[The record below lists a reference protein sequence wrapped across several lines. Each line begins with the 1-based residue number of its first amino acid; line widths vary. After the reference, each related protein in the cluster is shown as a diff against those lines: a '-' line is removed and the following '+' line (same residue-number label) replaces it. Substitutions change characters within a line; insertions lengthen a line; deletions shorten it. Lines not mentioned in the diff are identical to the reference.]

1 MSGKAPPASWQ
12 KWVTF
17 SKMDS
22 LADEVLNRLLLH
34 NSSFILHP
42 SSFLPV
48 PTFIE
53 TQFPIA
59 RLSAESY
66 KERKATNSQTL
77 TGLGRWWG
85 RKPLILVRA
94 SILGMLMPASGS
106 AKRDR
111 EIFLKILTMDDTG
124 ALARWRAEKRFSVSE
139 LGVLATRT
147 EKAEWNELD
156 GDWEAAREEVKR
168 LRLASKTV
176 AKGDRE
182 AKERARAAIDAA
194 VGEADRC
201 GQDLQAFVGE
211 LQVRCFHRLTYT
223 ERITRCDRPE
233 NIEGPTP
240 KAWADINAHLGTF
253 ATSLPELVEQLGRR
267 AFGHTPRV
275 GDAFCGGGS
284 IPFEAARIGCEA
296 FGSDLNPVAGLL
308 TWASLNLVGGGA
320 SLQEEV
326 MRVQAEALAEADRQV
341 TDWGIEHNER
351 GERAEAFLYCV
362 EVKPEGCE
370 HFIPL
375 APSWLVGE
383 SLRSAIQ
390 WERVLGSEQLSP
402 TFISVSNEELA
413 EWKGDS
419 KRNITPKNATVVD
432 SRVIDPFNR
441 DRSWSVES
449 LRGPDGLRRWTSDDI
464 VPRVG
469 DVFQERLYCIRWV
482 KTIIDPD
489 GTVREI
495 RRYAAPDEADLRRDA
510 RVLALIRERFADWQR
525 LGFIPSKPIISGYNT
540 EQPIRERGWTHW
552 HHLFTPRQLLVNGL
566 LSSCAHRRAED
577 RSVSGAVLLGVG
589 RLANWNSRL
598 CRWHV
603 RGIAID
609 KGEDVFSNQALN
621 TLFNFSCRPL
631 NALADT
637 WALFSKLKNIRI
649 PQPNLVESRDARD
662 VRETCDFWITD
673 PPYADAVNYHELGD
687 FFLAWYDKQLVRA
700 FPEWTPDARAEL
712 AVRGDGE
719 DFRRSMVEIYK
730 NLARH
735 MPDNGLQMVQF
746 THQDPGVWADLG
758 MILWAA
764 GLKATAAWTIST
776 ETEAVGIKKGNYVTG
791 TVCLVLRK
799 RVSPDPGFLDEV
811 YPLVEDE
818 VRRQIASMQALDEDG
833 EPNFNDAD
841 YQLAAYAAALKVL
854 TQYATLDGKD
864 VEHEVFAVRDRNA
877 KSDFQIVIERA
888 ITIACDILIP
898 RGLDAS
904 WRELSLVERYYLRA
918 LDIESRGE
926 RRKGMYE
933 ELARGFGVTDIRP
946 LLKSDQANGTRMHT
960 PSGFAATGL
969 TQVSEATTET
979 LPARRG
985 RAATGATHPFAP
997 SALRHLLFAI
1007 RETTAADNS
1016 PEPGRQYLRDTFGQG
1031 YWSLRERF
1039 VGLLEWLA
1047 ALGNAEGMNEWI
1059 ADSEAAR
1066 ILAGRLRNDHA

>member
-1 MSGKAPPASWQ
+1 MS
-12 KWVTF
+12 
-17 SKMDS
+17 
-22 LADEVLNRLLLH
+22 
-34 NSSFILHP
+34 
-42 SSFLPV
+42 
-48 PTFIE
+48 TFIE

-66 KERKATNSQTL
+66 KERKAGASQTL
-77 TGLGRWWG
+77 TGLGKWWG

-94 SILGMLMPASGS
+94 SILGMLMPASGDP
-106 AKRDR
+106 KRDR
-111 EIFLKILTMDDTG
+111 EIFLKILTMDDDG
-124 ALARWRAEKRFSVSE
+124 AWQRQKGEIPVGAWR
-139 LGVLATRT
+139 
-147 EKAEWNELD
+147 
-156 GDWEAAREEVKR
+156 EAASPEIQEEYFTARGWQRGLTDEEKEAVCAR
-168 LRLASKTV
+168 IWESLDADGRKTLDDQRRRPV
-176 AKGDRE
+176 PDR
-182 AKERARAAIDAA
+182 ATFDA
-194 VGEADRC
+194 
-201 GQDLQAFVGE
+201 
-211 LQVRCFHRLTYT
+211 LTYA
-223 ERITRCDRPE
+223 ERITHCERPE
-233 NIEGPTP
+233 NSEGPP
-240 KAWADINAHLGTF
+240 PEAWAEINDHLGTT
-253 ATSLPELVEQLGRR
+253 ATNLPELVEQLGQRT
-267 AFGHTPRV
+267 FGHTPRV

-308 TWASLNLVGGGA
+308 TWASLNLLGG
-320 SLQEEV
+320 SKEV
-326 MRVQAEALAEADRQV
+326 QFEVRAALVKTFETADRQI
-341 TDWGIEHNER
+341 TDWGIEHNEK

-362 EVKPEGCE
+362 EVKPEGCDY
-370 HFIPL
+370 FIPL
-375 APSWLVGE
+375 SPGWLVAE
-383 SLRSAIQ
+383 NYNVVMKWSRVSSSDRLEPEAVIVSDEEVKRYKDKSAK
-390 WERVLGSEQLSP
+390 
-402 TFISVSNEELA
+402 
-413 EWKGDS
+413 KG
-419 KRNITPKNATVVD
+419 ATLVD
-432 SRVIDPFNR
+432 GRVIDPFDAN
-441 DRSWSVES
+441 RSWSVEA
-449 LRGPDGLRRWTSDDI
+449 LRGPEGLRRWSNDDLI
-464 VPRVG
+464 PRPD

-482 KTIIDPD
+482 NAEGK
-489 GTVREI
+489 
-495 RRYAAPDEADLRRDA
+495 RRFAAPAAGDLAREA
-510 RVLALIRERFADWQR
+510 RVLKLLRERFVEWQR
-525 LGFIPSKPIISGYNT
+525 EGFIPSKAIPAGGDKT
-540 EQPIRERGWTHW
+540 EEPIRTRGWTHW
-552 HHLFTPRQLLVNGL
+552 HHFFTTRHLLIYGCYLTNLNSINSAPSRVAILLKLGIQL
-566 LSSCAHRRAED
+566 
-577 RSVSGAVLLGVG
+577 
-589 RLANWNSRL
+589 NWNSKL
-598 CRWHV
+598 CTWN
-603 RGIAID
+603 GD
-609 KGEDVFSNQALN
+609 KSKGPGSTDQTFVNQALN
-621 TLFNFSCRPL
+621 P
-631 NALADT
+631 
-637 WALFSKLKNIRI
+637 LFSYGTKSFGLLEESLVKPFGDLPAFKNGHSTA
-649 PQPNLVESRDARD
+649 LCDAREVAAMSD
-662 VRETCDFWITD
+662 LWITD
-673 PPYADAVNYHELGD
+673 PPYADAINYHELGD
-687 FFLAWYDKQLVRA
+687 FFLAWYDKQLARA
-700 FPEWTPDARAEL
+700 FPDWTPDARAEL

-735 MPDNGLQMVQF
+735 MPDNGMQMVQF

-776 ETEAVGIKKGNYVTG
+776 ETQAGGMKKGNYVTG

-799 RVSPDPGFLDEV
+799 RVSPEPGFLDEV

-864 VEHEVFAVRDRNA
+864 VEHEVFAVRDRNT

-960 PSGFAATGL
+960 PSGFAASGL
-969 TQVSEATTET
+969 AQVGIEGNTDA

-985 RAATGATHPFAP
+985 RASAGAPHPFAASP
-997 SALRHLLFAI
+997 LRHLLFAI
-1007 RETTAADNS
+1007 RETTATDNS

-1031 YWSLRERF
+1031 YWTLRERF

>member
-1 MSGKAPPASWQ
+1 M
-12 KWVTF
+12 
-17 SKMDS
+17 
-22 LADEVLNRLLLH
+22 
-34 NSSFILHP
+34 
-42 SSFLPV
+42 

-66 KERKATNSQTL
+66 KERRANNGQTL
-77 TGLGRWWG
+77 TRLGKWWG

-94 SILGMLMPASGS
+94 SILGMLMPASGDP
-106 AKRDR
+106 KRDR
-111 EIFLKILTMDDTG
+111 EIFLKILTMDDDG
-124 ALARWRAEKRFSVSE
+124 AWQRCKGEIPVGAWR
-139 LGVLATRT
+139 
-147 EKAEWNELD
+147 
-156 GDWEAAREEVKR
+156 EAASPEIQEEYFTARGWQRGLTDGEKEAVCARIWESLDADGRKALDDQR
-168 LRLASKTV
+168 RRPV
-176 AKGDRE
+176 PDR
-182 AKERARAAIDAA
+182 ATFDA
-194 VGEADRC
+194 
-201 GQDLQAFVGE
+201 
-211 LQVRCFHRLTYT
+211 LTYA
-223 ERITRCDRPE
+223 ERITHCERPE

-240 KAWADINAHLGTF
+240 EAWAEINDHFGTT
-253 ATSLPELVEQLGRR
+253 ATSLPELVEQLGQRT
-267 AFGHTPRV
+267 FGHTPRV

-284 IPFEAARIGCEA
+284 IPFEAARIGCAA

-308 TWASLNLVGGGA
+308 TWASLHLLGGGRA
-320 SLQEEV
+320 VQEEV
-326 MRVQAEALAEADRQV
+326 MRVQSEVLAEADRQV
-341 TDWGIEHNER
+341 TEWGIEHNAA
-351 GERAEAFLYCV
+351 GERADALLYCV
-362 EVKPEGCE
+362 EVKPEGCDYY
-370 HFIPL
+370 IPL

-383 SLRSAIQ
+383 KSKAVCK
-390 WERVLGSEQLSP
+390 WHRVPGSDRLKPEMV
-402 TFISVSNEELA
+402 TVSSDEMA

-419 KRNITPKNATVVD
+419 KKKITPKSATVVE
-432 SRVIDPFNR
+432 SRVIDPFDH
-441 DRSWSVES
+441 DRSWSIEA
-449 LRGPDGLRRWTSDDI
+449 LRGAEGLRRWTNDDLM
-464 VPRVG
+464 PRTG

-482 KTIIDPD
+482 KTVTGPD
-489 GTVREI
+489 GKTREI
-495 RRYAAPDEADLRRDA
+495 RRYAAPDEADLRREA
-510 RVLALIRERFADWQR
+510 RVLELLRERFSEWQR
-525 LGFIPSKPIISGYNT
+525 QGFIPSKPIPEGGDKT
-540 EQPIRERGWTHW
+540 EEPIRTRGWTYW
-552 HHLFTPRQLLVNGL
+552 HHLFTPRQLLTHGL
-566 LSSCAHRRAED
+566 LGKISGGLAE
-577 RSVSGAVLLGVG
+577 SKEIKVGCLLGLG
-589 RLANWNSRL
+589 RVANWDSRM
-598 CRWHV
+598 CRWV
-603 RGIAID
+603 SD
-609 KGEDVFSNQALN
+609 KSKEGGSDTFSNQALN
-621 TLFNFSCRPL
+621 TLYTFCVRPVPKL
-631 NALADT
+631 DT
-637 WALFSKLKNIRI
+637 AWPAISSPESDSKFTGNVI
-649 PQPNLVESRDARD
+649 PIDARD
-662 VRETCDFWITD
+662 LRETADIWITD

-687 FFLAWYDKQLVRA
+687 FFLAWYDKQLARA
-700 FPEWTPDARAEL
+700 FPDWTPDARAEL

-735 MPDNGLQMVQF
+735 MPDNGSQMVQF

-764 GLKATAAWTIST
+764 GLKATAAWTVAT
-776 ETEAVGIKKGNYVTG
+776 EYEAVGVKKGNYVQG

-799 RVSPDPGFLDEV
+799 RVSPEPGFLDEV

-864 VEHEVFAVRDRNA
+864 VEHEVFAVRDRNT

-933 ELARGFGVTDIRP
+933 ELARGFGVSDIRP

-960 PSGFAATGL
+960 ASGFAAAGL
-969 TQVSEATTET
+969 AQVSGGTTET

-985 RAATGATHPFAP
+985 RATTAAPHPFASSP
-997 SALRHLLFAI
+997 LRHLLFAI

-1016 PEPGRQYLRDTFGQG
+1016 PELARQYLRDTFGQG
-1031 YWSLRERF
+1031 YWALRERF